1 MLFFK
6 RQLPLVISFVMGVL
20 LLAQFY
26 VPSHTSKQFYDG
38 VMTWVEII
46 TAFALLMGAMALV
59 IVHAK
64 KIWKQQAGWGYS
76 AVTLVGMAGM
86 IVAGLLVGGVGID
99 DETSLKTP
107 FGWGYDF
114 VFLPLTATMFAI
126 LAFFIASAAFR
137 AFRAKTVPAA
147 VLLITAVV
155 IMFTSVPLGDLIWR
169 GLFPWGDGPWSTDG
183 IRDWFL
189 NVANVAGKRAIL
201 FGVSLGV
208 IATSLRVIVGIERAY
223 LGSD

>member
-1 MLFFK
+1 MLFLK
-6 RQLPLVISFVMGVL
+6 RQLPLVVSFLMGIL
-20 LLAQFY
+20 LVAQYY
-26 VPSHTSKQFYDG
+26 VPHRASQDFYEG
-38 VMTWVEII
+38 VQTWVQVIG
-46 TAFALLMGAMALV
+46 AFALLMGAMALFF
-59 IVHAK
+59 VHFK
-64 KIWKQQAGWGYS
+64 KVRRKEEGWGYS
-76 AVTLVGMAGM
+76 AVTIVSMFGMM
-86 IVAGLLVGGVGID
+86 IVGFVASGEGSSEGAL
-99 DETSLKTP
+99 TS
-107 FGWGYDF
+107 FGWAYEY
-114 VFLPLTATMFAI
+114 VYYPLTGTMFAL

-147 VLLITAVV
+147 VLLATAVV
-155 IMFTSVPLGDLIWR
+155 IMFTSVPLGDLIWTKLL
-169 GLFPWGDGPWSTDG
+169 GWTGIWTTDQ